1 MRFAFVTFGL
11 RECRISPRWLLLVLV
26 GLVVMGCRKSPDAG
40 SAAAPVA
47 ASKEGERHVAFADED
62 YVGSSRCAAC
72 HAEIARTYLETHSM
86 SRAMSRA
93 GEETPLEDYSKGVFS
108 PSGNRTYQV
117 ERTAAEITHHEIMFD
132 RSGEPI
138 FNQAE
143 PIAYV
148 LGSGRRG
155 RSYLI
160 DRDGLLFQSPIAWYS
175 QQRRWALAPGYGPA
189 DHVRFDRRVR
199 LECVFCHA
207 GLTRM
212 ANPANDRYAQP
223 ALIEGGISCE
233 RCHGPGRRHVE
244 AQEAGSA
251 AAPDDTIVNPIRL
264 GATQRDSVCY
274 QCHLRA
280 KSIFPR
286 QGQRFT
292 DFRPGAAYHDH
303 WLAFVDREEEGSPA
317 ASLVQQFRSSRCF
330 VGSQGRM
337 GCVSCHDPH
346 SRPAETERAS
356 YYQSRCLQCHA
367 EQGCALDEQQ
377 RLAEPAAGSCI
388 HCHMPPLPIQDIPH
402 TALTDHRLPRVSS
415 AAQMPSA
422 PAQPRGEYDD
432 LDLFLES
439 ELPPEE
445 VNRGWALVHAIRA
458 THSSDQQSAMQALER
473 LQLDPADTPTEMLRQ
488 LGDDMPVLERIG
500 IPLAMLG
507 RTDLALQ
514 VWERALELEPT
525 NEAVLHSLA
534 LFYSR
539 SGDPL
544 MGLKYIDR
552 LLAVNPYLAE
562 YQWLRSR
569 LLEQAGQ
576 FDEAVRAA
584 ERTVQLDPT
593 AISVRAW
600 LIDAYQRGNQP
611 AKAQQQ
617 REIMERMRGV

>member
-1 MRFAFVTFGL
+1 
-11 RECRISPRWLLLVLV
+11 
-26 GLVVMGCRKSPDAG
+26 
-40 SAAAPVA
+40 
-47 ASKEGERHVAFADED
+47 
-62 YVGSSRCAAC
+62 
-72 HAEIARTYLETHSM
+72 
-86 SRAMSRA
+86 
-93 GEETPLEDYSKGVFS
+93 
-108 PSGNRTYQV
+108 
-117 ERTAAEITHHEIMFD
+117 
-132 RSGEPI
+132 
-138 FNQAE
+138 
-143 PIAYV
+143 
-148 LGSGRRG
+148 
-155 RSYLI
+155 
-160 DRDGLLFQSPIAWYS
+160 
-175 QQRRWALAPGYGPA
+175 
-189 DHVRFDRRVR
+189 
-199 LECVFCHA
+199 
-207 GLTRM
+207 
-212 ANPANDRYAQP
+212 
-223 ALIEGGISCE
+223 
-233 RCHGPGRRHVE
+233 
-244 AQEAGSA
+244 
-251 AAPDDTIVNPIRL
+251 
-264 GATQRDSVCY
+264 
-274 QCHLRA
+274 
-280 KSIFPR
+280 
-286 QGQRFT
+286 
-292 DFRPGAAYHDH
+292 
-303 WLAFVDREEEGSPA
+303 
-317 ASLVQQFRSSRCF
+317 
-330 VGSQGRM
+330 
-337 GCVSCHDPH
+337 
-346 SRPAETERAS
+346 
-356 YYQSRCLQCHA
+356 
-367 EQGCALDEQQ
+367 
-377 RLAEPAAGSCI
+377 
-388 HCHMPPLPIQDIPH
+388 MPPLPIQDIPH

-432 LDLFLES
+432 LD
-439 ELPPEE
+439 
-445 VNRGWALVHAIRA
+445 WALVHAIRA